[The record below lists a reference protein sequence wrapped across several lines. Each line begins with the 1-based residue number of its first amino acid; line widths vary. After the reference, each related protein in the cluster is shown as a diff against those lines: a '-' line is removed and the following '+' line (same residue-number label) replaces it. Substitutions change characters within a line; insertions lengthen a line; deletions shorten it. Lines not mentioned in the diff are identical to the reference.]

1 MSWLIL
7 ILISVVLSSF
17 VSILQR
23 IMLKDK
29 DSDPFIYSVVFQLIV
44 ACLIGVFAFLTG
56 KLVFSN
62 MSSIVVNLLL
72 MTVLYGLGN
81 IFIFKSLKQTE
92 ASKFVVIFASRAL
105 FSTIGFVLILG
116 QSYGIKE
123 LVGTL
128 LIILS
133 VIIVNYRKGTLSIS
147 KSDIPA
153 LLAGL
158 CFGLANIN
166 DKILLQSIPLY
177 PFVFIAFLFPSLLML
192 AIRPQLILK
201 LRIVFNKSQIKT
213 MLVTSL
219 FYGICA
225 ITFFSALQI
234 AEFPSKVVTINLV
247 GVILTV
253 IMGILLLKEKNNAL
267 LKIVGAVISVIG
279 IYLVS

>member
-1 MSWLIL
+1 
-7 ILISVVLSSF
+7 
-17 VSILQR
+17 
-23 IMLKDK
+23 
-29 DSDPFIYSVVFQLIV
+29 
-44 ACLIGVFAFLTG
+44 
-56 KLVFSN
+56 
-62 MSSIVVNLLL
+62 
-72 MTVLYGLGN
+72 VLYGLGN

-116 QSYGIKE
+116 QSYGLKE
-123 LVGTL
+123 LVGTI

-133 VIIVNYRKGTLSIS
+133 VIIVNYRKGTLSVS

-166 DKILLQSIPLY
+166 DKIILESIPLY

-192 AIRPQLILK
+192 AIKPQIILK
-201 LRIVFNKSQIKT
+201 LNTVFNKSLIKT
-213 MLVTSL
+213 MLITSL
-219 FYGICA
+219 FYGIGA

-253 IMGILLLKEKNNAL
+253 FMGILLLKEKDNAL
-267 LKIVGAVISVIG
+267 LKIVGAVISVVG

>member
-1 MSWLIL
+1 MSWLLL
-7 ILISVVLSSF
+7 ILISIVLTSF

-44 ACLIGVFAFLTG
+44 AGLIGVFAFSTE
-56 KLVFSN
+56 KLVFGN
-62 MSSIVVNLLL
+62 MSNIAVNLFF

-116 QSYGIKE
+116 QSYGLKE
-123 LVGTL
+123 FAGTL

-133 VIIVNYRKGTLSIS
+133 VIIVNYRKGTLSVS

-153 LLAGL
+153 LLAGI

-166 DKILLQSIPLY
+166 DKVILESVPLY

-192 AIRPQLILK
+192 AIKPKIITK
-201 LRIVFNKSQIKT
+201 LNTVFNRSLIKT

-219 FYGICA
+219 FYGVGA

-253 IMGILLLKEKNNAL
+253 FMGILLLKEKDNAL
-267 LKIVGAVISVIG
+267 LKILGAVISVVG

>member
-1 MSWLIL
+1 MSWLLL

-29 DSDPFIYSVVFQLIV
+29 DSDPFIFSVVFQLIV
-44 ACLIGVFAFLTG
+44 AGLIGAFALSTG

-62 MSSIVVNLLL
+62 MSNILVNLIF

-116 QSYGIKE
+116 QSYGLKE
-123 LVGTL
+123 LVGTII
-128 LIILS
+128 IILS
-133 VIIVNYRKGTLSIS
+133 VIIVNYRKGTLSVS

-166 DKILLQSIPLY
+166 DKIILESIPLY

-192 AIRPQLILK
+192 AIKPQIILK
-201 LRIVFNKSQIKT
+201 LNTVFNKSLIKT
-213 MLVTSL
+213 MLITSL
-219 FYGICA
+219 FYGIGA

-253 IMGILLLKEKNNAL
+253 FMGILLLKEKDNAL
-267 LKIVGAVISVIG
+267 LKIVGAVISVVG